1 MHCLVARICKPG
13 VVFAAISSKSVD
25 HNNKEE
31 SKGIID
37 GQCNE
42 ISFNQENIYY
52 NTLISKQFEKLNQ
65 SNPNV

>member
-13 VVFAAISSKSVD
+13 VAFAAISSKSVD

-31 SKGIID
+31 SEGIID

-52 NTLISKQFEKLNQ
+52 NSLISEQ
-65 SNPNV
+65 SAA